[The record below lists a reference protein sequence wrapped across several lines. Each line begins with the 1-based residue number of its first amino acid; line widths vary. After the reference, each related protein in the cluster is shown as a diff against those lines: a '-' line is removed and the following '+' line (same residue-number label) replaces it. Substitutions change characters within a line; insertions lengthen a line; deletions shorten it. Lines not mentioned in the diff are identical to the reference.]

1 MRPDRHARGFVLP
14 AAIFLLVVLATLGA
28 FLVHITM
35 ASNVGAAQDIQGAR
49 AVQAARLGIATGL
62 YAVQVSGTCAGG
74 TLSGVSQLTGFKITW
89 ACSSTAFTEGGT
101 ARTIYQITSTACTT
115 TGASCP
121 SSTVSEL
128 GSSDYVERQLVV
140 VTER

>member
-1 MRPDRHARGFVLP
+1 MRPDHHARGFVLP

-35 ASNVGAAQDIQGAR
+35 ASNVGAGQDIQGAR
-49 AVQAARLGIATGL
+49 AVQAARLGVETGL
-62 YAVQVSGTCAGG
+62 YAVQASGSCAGG
-74 TLSGVSQLTGFKITW
+74 TLSGVSQLNGFKITW
-89 ACSSTAFTEGGT
+89 ACSSTAIVDDGT
-101 ARTIYQITSTACTT
+101 PRTIYQITSTACTT

-128 GSSDYVERQLVV
+128 NSSDYVERQLVV